1 MTDQPVSEPTVEQ
14 RHRDAAAKALG
25 YHDWGEATDYRLTGA
40 QDRQRDDLV
49 QAFARFE
56 RDHLT
61 RPPVV
66 GGLSAEVE
74 WALDELDGSDFSAVR
89 EHSATLRAALAM
101 RPAPETTASDEPVA
115 YRYAHREGTTRP
127 LIATRLPDHV
137 RDHPQDWIVE
147 PVFANLPK
155 PTEAASD
162 DVVEA
167 MGGVMELLAHLVSW
181 SKKKP
186 DDQPHFPNGMRP
198 FSTGDL
204 AHYIKSLTILANLPK
219 PTVIEQA
226 TSPAP
231 DAVLRAAIDLRD
243 DLLNRAEWDGEAK
256 VVVAGAGAW
265 FRFNEAIDA
274 ALASSKPVGEGE
286 EA

>member
-115 YRYAHREGTTRP
+115 VCETHPQGTT
-127 LIATRLPDHV
+127 
-137 RDHPQDWIVE
+137 HP
-147 PVFANLPK
+147 PK
-155 PTEAASD
+155 
-162 DVVEA
+162 
-167 MGGVMELLAHLVSW
+167 
-181 SKKKP
+181 
-186 DDQPHFPNGMRP
+186 
-198 FSTGDL
+198 
-204 AHYIKSLTILANLPK
+204 
-219 PTVIEQA
+219 
-226 TSPAP
+226 
-231 DAVLRAAIDLRD
+231 
-243 DLLNRAEWDGEAK
+243 
-256 VVVAGAGAW
+256 
-265 FRFNEAIDA
+265 
-274 ALASSKPVGEGE
+274 
-286 EA
+286 